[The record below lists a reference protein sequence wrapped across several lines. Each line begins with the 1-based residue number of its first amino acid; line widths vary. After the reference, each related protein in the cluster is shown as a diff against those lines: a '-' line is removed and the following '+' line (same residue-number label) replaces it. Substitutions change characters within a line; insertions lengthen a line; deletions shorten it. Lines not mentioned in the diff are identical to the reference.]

1 MLFGLENF
9 YFFSSYFVELFR
21 YFPMLWTMYSC
32 TFCVVQNVFLFVEN
46 ISLCW
51 SEYYSVLFRIFSHV
65 VFIMVLCLL
74 EYFPGLVKIIF
85 LCCSEYFSLLFRVKC
100 FAKCNNFSRE
110 SLQEE
115 YSWTCEKLKLAKWF
129 KYYLKC
135 YLQSIIGLHIIISKS

>member
-1 MLFGLENF
+1 MGTLMFSWKNSAKRENIFGQKHVIMRRNVSDDGDMSLWCSE
-9 YFFSSYFVELFR
+9 
-21 YFPMLWTMYSC
+21 YFP
-32 TFCVVQNVFLFVEN
+32 
-46 ISLCW
+46 
-51 SEYYSVLFRIFSHV
+51 VLSRIFSSV
-65 VFIMVLCLL
+65 VYIMVLCLL
-74 EYFPGLVKIIF
+74 EYFPVLVKIIS

-135 YLQSIIGLHIIISKS
+135 YLQSIIGLHIIIS